1 MEGGS
6 RGGGGKG
13 KEKEKD
19 FAQFKNQSTQYNFH
33 FFLVQSSL
41 GLRCHPRKTE
51 TTMSSNYWDFMN
63 MKMHILEKCVKE
75 TTATEDKHL
84 CPY

>member
-13 KEKEKD
+13 KEKEKG
-19 FAQFKNQSTQYNFH
+19 FAQFKNQSIQYNFH
-33 FFLVQSSL
+33 FFVVQSSL

-63 MKMHILEKCVKE
+63 MKMHILGKCVKE
-75 TTATEDKHL
+75 TTASEDKPL
-84 CPY
+84 GPY